1 LGLVFESINMNILT
15 TFQVE
20 FINSLSKTSLKD
32 AFFLTGGTALSEF
45 YLQHRISDDLDFFTE
60 EEGQIA
66 WILPI
71 IEDIA
76 SELGGKIDITRNFRS
91 YIEFFIIKENE
102 FLRCDFAMDSP
113 YRLNEKVFNNKLGI
127 YTDNAID
134 ISCNKLSALF
144 DRSEPKDFVD
154 IYFIDKEIIRFD
166 RLVEKAKKKHI
177 GLDNYW
183 LAISLAKIDSFS
195 ILPRMLKPLTIDE
208 LRYFFKEKSQW
219 LMKQ

>member
-1 LGLVFESINMNILT
+1 MNILT

-20 FINSLSKTSLKD
+20 FIRAFSKTNLKD

-71 IEDIA
+71 IESIA
-76 SELGGKIDITRNFRS
+76 SKLGGKIDISRNFRS

-113 YRLNEKVFNNKLGI
+113 YRLKEKVLNSELGI
-127 YTDNAID
+127 YIDNAID

-154 IYFIDKEIIRFD
+154 IYFIDKEIIQFD
-166 RLVEKAKKKHI
+166 ILLEKAKKKHI

-183 LAISLAKIDSFS
+183 LAVSLAKVRDFS
-195 ILPRMLKPLTIDE
+195 IFPRMLKSLTIDE
-208 LRYFFKEKSQW
+208 LKNFFVEKAQL